1 MDTFGPINKGIVN
14 RANNKSRVIDL
25 EAYRNNRSLGFSTG
39 TSQRRATYD
48 SPELTKHEDE
58 AIALGNSGRKTT
70 MGERLNKGMQW
81 LGLTE

>member
-14 RANNKSRVIDL
+14 RATNKARVVDL
-25 EAYRNNRSLGFSTG
+25 STYRANREAGFDTG
-39 TSQRRATYD
+39 ISKRAATYD

-58 AIALGNSGRKTT
+58 AIALGNSWRKPT
-70 MGERLNKGMQW
+70 MGEKLGKGMQW